1 MEKKQFKAESQ
12 RLMDLMINSIYTH
25 KEIFLREIISNASD
39 AIDKLAYRALT
50 DEKVGLNRDDFKI
63 VVVPD
68 KEARTLTVSD
78 NGIGMTQEEMENNLG
93 TIAKSGSLQFK
104 KETEDADDAELDI
117 IGQFGVGFYSAFMVA
132 DKVTVISKAYGSDSA
147 WKWESEGVDG
157 YTIEPCQKDT
167 VGTEVIMSI
176 KADSDEEKYGDYL
189 DAYAL
194 SNLIKKYSDY
204 IRWPIQMDVERPEM
218 KETGEKNDDSRQ
230 KPKPEDAGE
239 DYKPE
244 YEQVQEWETINSMV
258 PIWQR
263 PKSKV
268 TQEEYNQFYK
278 SKFGD
283 WQDPLLSIHVAA
295 EGNFEYK
302 ALLYIPGQVP
312 MNYFTTDFKK
322 GLQLYSS
329 GVMIMDKCSDLL
341 PDHFSFVQGIVD
353 TPDVSLNI
361 SREMLQHDRQLK
373 VIANNIEKKIKN
385 ELVKLMKDDRE
396 KYQQFWT
403 AFGMQFKYALM
414 NAYGQNRDTIRDLLL
429 FWSSK
434 ENKLTSLKEYV
445 DRMPES
451 QDKIYYVCADS
462 VEHAA
467 KMPQAERILKAG
479 YEVLYLTVDED
490 EIVLQMLENAYD
502 KPFVSVADENAL
514 PVTDAEKAS
523 VEQAEKD
530 HKDLLDFAQETLK
543 GEVSKVRISKILQSG
558 AVCLTAEGPVSLEME
573 KYFRKMRRDFP
584 MSAQRV
590 LELNPD
596 SDAFQ
601 ALCKAFE
608 EDKEKAAAY
617 VEVLY
622 NQALIIADLP
632 LPNPARYTEL
642 VCGLMK

>member
-50 DEKVGLNRDDFKI
+50 DDKVGLNRDDFKI

-68 KEARTLTVSD
+68 KETRTLTVSD

-132 DKVTVISKAYGSDSA
+132 DKVTVISKAYGADTA

-157 YTIEPCQKDT
+157 YTIEPCEKET
-167 VGTEVIMSI
+167 VGTDVIMTI
-176 KADSDEEKYGDYL
+176 KANADEENYDEYL
-189 DAYAL
+189 TPYAL

-204 IRWPIQMDVERPEM
+204 IRYPIRMEM
-218 KETGEKNDDSRQ
+218 EHSRQ

-244 YEQVQEWETINSMV
+244 YEQVKEWETINSMV

-268 TQEEYNQFYK
+268 TQEEYNDFYK
-278 SKFGD
+278 GKFGD
-283 WQDPLLSIHVAA
+283 WQDPLLSIHIAA
-295 EGNFEYK
+295 EGNVEYK

-312 MNYFTTDFKK
+312 MNYFTTDYKK

-329 GVMIMDKCSDLL
+329 GVMIMEKCPDLL

-373 VIANNIEKKIKN
+373 VIANNIEKKVKS

-396 KYQQFWT
+396 KYEQFWA

-414 NAYGQNRDTIRDLLL
+414 NAYGNNRDTLRDLML

-434 ENKLTSLKEYV
+434 EGKLTSLQEYV

-451 QDKIYYVCADS
+451 QEKIYYVCADS

-467 KMPQAERILKAG
+467 KMPQAERVLKAG

-490 EIVLQMLENAYD
+490 EIVLQMLENAGG

-514 PVTDAEKAS
+514 PVTEEEKAN

-530 HKDLLDFAQETLK
+530 HKDVLDFAQETLK
-543 GEVSKVRISKILQSG
+543 DQVAKVRLSKILQSG
-558 AVCLTAEGPVSLEME
+558 SVCLTAEGPVSLEME

-584 MSAQRV
+584 MQAQKV
-590 LELNPD
+590 LEINPD
-596 SDAFQ
+596 SSAFQ
-601 ALCKAFE
+601 ALCNAFQAG
-608 EDKEKAAAY
+608 DKEKAAAY
-617 VEVLY
+617 VEILY
-622 NQALIIADLP
+622 NQALIIADFP
-632 LPNPARYTEL
+632 LPDPARYAEL
-642 VCGLMK
+642 VCGLMQ

>member
-50 DEKVGLNRDDFKI
+50 DEKVGLNREDFKI
-63 VVVPD
+63 VITPD
-68 KEARTLTVSD
+68 KDARTLTVSD

-104 KETEDADDAELDI
+104 KETEDTDDAELDI
-117 IGQFGVGFYSAFMVA
+117 IGQFGVGFYSAFMVS
-132 DKVTVISKAYGSDSA
+132 DKVTVISKAYGA
-147 WKWESEGVDG
+147 ETAYRWESEGVDG
-157 YTIEPCQKDT
+157 YTIEPCEKDT
-167 VGTEVIMSI
+167 VGTDVIMHI
-176 KADSDEEKYGDYL
+176 KADQEEETYGEYL
-189 DAYAL
+189 QPYSVSSL
-194 SNLIKKYSDY
+194 VKKYSDY
-204 IRWPIQMDVERPEM
+204 IRYPIRMEM
-218 KETGEKNDDSRQ
+218 EHSQQ

-244 YEQVQEWETINSMV
+244 YEQVKEWETVNSMV

-263 PKSKV
+263 PKTEV
-268 TQEEYNQFYK
+268 TKEEYDQFYK

-283 WQDPLLSIHVAA
+283 WQDPLLTIHVAA

-302 ALLYIPGQVP
+302 ALLYLPSQVP
-312 MNYFTTDFKK
+312 MNYFTVDFKK

-329 GVMIMDKCSDLL
+329 GVMIMDKCPDLL

-403 AFGMQFKYALM
+403 SFGMQFKYALM
-414 NAYGQNRDTIRDLLL
+414 NAYGENRDTIRDLLL

-434 ENKLTSLKEYV
+434 ENQLTSLQEYV

-451 QDKIYYVCADS
+451 QEKIYYVCADS
-462 VEHAA
+462 VENAS
-467 KMPQAERILKAG
+467 KMPQAERVLKAG

-490 EIVLQMLENAYD
+490 EIVLQMLENVKD
-502 KPFVSVADENAL
+502 KPFVSVSSEDAL
-514 PVTDAEKAS
+514 PMTDAEKAS
-523 VEQAEKD
+523 AEQAEKD
-530 HKDLLDFAQETLK
+530 HKDVLDFAQETLT

-558 AVCLTAEGPVSLEME
+558 TVCLTSEGPVSLEME

-590 LELNPD
+590 LEINPQ
-596 SDAFQ
+596 SAAFQ
-601 ALCKAFE
+601 ALCSVYDT
-608 EDKEKAAAY
+608 DKEKAAAY
-617 VEVLY
+617 VEILY
-622 NQALIIADLP
+622 NQALLIADLP
-632 LPNPARYTEL
+632 LPNPARYAEL

>member
-50 DEKVGLNRDDFKI
+50 DEKVGLNREDFKI

-68 KEARTLTVSD
+68 KEARTLTVAD

-104 KETEDADDAELDI
+104 KETENADDAELDI

-132 DKVTVISKAYGSDSA
+132 DKVTVISKAYGGETA

-167 VGTEVIMSI
+167 VGTDVIMSI
-176 KADSDEEKYGDYL
+176 KANTEEENYDEYL
-189 DAYAL
+189 APYSL

-204 IRWPIQMDVERPEM
+204 IRYPIRMEM
-218 KETGEKNDDSRQ
+218 EHSRQ

-244 YEQVQEWETINSMV
+244 YEQVKEWETINSMV

-263 PKSKV
+263 PKSQV
-268 TQEEYNQFYK
+268 TKEEYNDFYK

-283 WQDPLLSIHVAA
+283 WQDPILSIHVAA

-302 ALLYIPGQVP
+302 ALLYVPGQVP
-312 MNYFTTDFKK
+312 MNYFSTDFKK

-329 GVMIMDKCSDLL
+329 GVMIMDKCPDLL

-373 VIANNIEKKIKN
+373 VIANNIEKKIKS

-451 QDKIYYVCADS
+451 QEKIYYVCADS
-462 VEHAA
+462 VEHAS
-467 KMPQAERILKAG
+467 KMPQAERVLKAG

-502 KPFVSVADENAL
+502 KPFVSVASEDAL

-530 HKDLLDFAQETLK
+530 HKALLDFAQETLK

-596 SDAFQ
+596 APAFQ
-601 ALCKAFE
+601 ALCKAYE

-622 NQALIIADLP
+622 NQALIISDLP
-632 LPNPARYTEL
+632 LPDPARYAEL

>member
-25 KEIFLREIISNASD
+25 KEIFLREIISKASD

-50 DEKVGLNRDDFKI
+50 DDKVGLNRDDFKI

-68 KEARTLTVSD
+68 KQARTLTVSD

-132 DKVTVISKAYGSDSA
+132 DKVTVISKAYGADTA

-157 YTIEPCQKDT
+157 YTIEPWEKET
-167 VGTEVIMSI
+167 VGTDVIMSI
-176 KADSDEEKYGDYL
+176 KANGEEENYDDYL
-189 DAYAL
+189 TPYAL

-204 IRWPIQMDVERPEM
+204 IRYPIRMEM
-218 KETGEKNDDSRQ
+218 EHSRQ

-244 YEQVQEWETINSMV
+244 YEQVKEWETINSMV

-268 TQEEYNQFYK
+268 TQEEYNDFYK
-278 SKFGD
+278 GKFGD
-283 WQDPLLSIHVAA
+283 WQDPLLSIHIAA
-295 EGNFEYK
+295 EGNVEYK

-312 MNYFTTDFKK
+312 MNYFTTDYKK

-329 GVMIMDKCSDLL
+329 GVMIMEKCPDLL

-373 VIANNIEKKIKN
+373 VIANNIEKKVKS

-396 KYQQFWT
+396 KYEQFWA

-414 NAYGQNRDTIRDLLL
+414 NAYGNNRDTLRDLML

-434 ENKLTSLKEYV
+434 EDKLTSLQEYV

-451 QDKIYYVCADS
+451 QEKIYYVCADS

-467 KMPQAERILKAG
+467 KMPQAERVLKAG

-490 EIVLQMLENAYD
+490 EIVLQMLENAGG

-514 PVTDAEKAS
+514 PVTEEEKAN

-530 HKDLLDFAQETLK
+530 HKDVLDFAQETLK
-543 GEVSKVRISKILQSG
+543 DQVAKVRLSKILQSG
-558 AVCLTAEGPVSLEME
+558 SVCLTAEGPVSLEME

-584 MSAQRV
+584 MQAQKV
-590 LELNPD
+590 LEINPD
-596 SDAFQ
+596 SSAFQ
-601 ALCKAFE
+601 ALCNAFQAG
-608 EDKEKAAAY
+608 DKEKAAAY
-617 VEVLY
+617 VEILY
-622 NQALIIADLP
+622 NQALIIADFP
-632 LPNPARYTEL
+632 LPDPARYAEL
-642 VCGLMK
+642 VCGLMQ

>member
-25 KEIFLREIISNASD
+25 KEIFLREIISNSSD

-50 DEKVGLNRDDFKI
+50 DDKVGLNRDDFKI

-68 KEARTLTVSD
+68 KQARTLTVSD

-132 DKVTVISKAYGSDSA
+132 DKVTVISKAYGADTA

-157 YTIEPCQKDT
+157 YTIEPWEKET
-167 VGTEVIMSI
+167 VGTDVIMTI
-176 KADSDEEKYGDYL
+176 KANADEENYDEYL
-189 DAYAL
+189 TPYAL

-204 IRWPIQMDVERPEM
+204 IRYPIRMEM
-218 KETGEKNDDSRQ
+218 EHSRQ

-244 YEQVQEWETINSMV
+244 YEQVKEWETINSMV

-268 TQEEYNQFYK
+268 TQEEYNDFYK

-283 WQDPLLSIHVAA
+283 WQDPLLSIHIAA
-295 EGNFEYK
+295 EGTIEYK
-302 ALLYIPGQVP
+302 ALLYVPSQVP

-329 GVMIMDKCSDLL
+329 GVMIMDKCPDLI

-373 VIANNIEKKIKN
+373 VIANNIEKKVKS

-396 KYQQFWT
+396 KYEQFWA

-414 NAYGQNRDTIRDLLL
+414 NAYGNNRDTLRDLML

-434 ENKLTSLKEYV
+434 EDKLTSLQEYV

-451 QDKIYYVCADS
+451 QEKIYYVCADS

-467 KMPQAERILKAG
+467 KMPQAERVLKAG

-490 EIVLQMLENAYD
+490 EIVLQMLENAGG

-514 PVTDAEKAS
+514 PVTEEEKAT

-530 HKDLLDFAQETLK
+530 HKDVLEFAQETLK
-543 GEVSKVRISKILQSG
+543 DQVAKVRLSKILQSG
-558 AVCLTAEGPVSLEME
+558 SVCLTAEGPVSLEME

-584 MSAQRV
+584 MQAQKV
-590 LELNPD
+590 LEINPD
-596 SDAFQ
+596 SSAFQ
-601 ALCKAFE
+601 ALCNAFQAG
-608 EDKEKAAAY
+608 DKEKAAAY
-617 VEVLY
+617 VEILY
-622 NQALIIADLP
+622 NQALIIADFP
-632 LPNPARYTEL
+632 LPDPARYAEL
-642 VCGLMK
+642 VCGLMQ

>member
-25 KEIFLREIISNASD
+25 QEIFLREIISNASD

-50 DEKVGLNRDDFKI
+50 DEKVGLNREDFKI

-68 KEARTLTVSD
+68 KEARTLTVAD

-104 KETEDADDAELDI
+104 KETENADDAELDI

-132 DKVTVISKAYGSDSA
+132 DKVTVISKAYGGETA

-167 VGTEVIMSI
+167 VGTDVIMSI
-176 KADSDEEKYGDYL
+176 KANTEEENYDEYL
-189 DAYAL
+189 APYSL

-204 IRWPIQMDVERPEM
+204 IRYPIRMEM
-218 KETGEKNDDSRQ
+218 EHSRQ

-244 YEQVQEWETINSMV
+244 YEQVKEWETINSMV

-263 PKSKV
+263 PKSQV
-268 TQEEYNQFYK
+268 TKEEYNDFYK

-283 WQDPLLSIHVAA
+283 WQDPILSIHVAA

-302 ALLYIPGQVP
+302 ALLYVPGQVP
-312 MNYFTTDFKK
+312 MNYFSTDFKK

-329 GVMIMDKCSDLL
+329 GVMIMDKCPDLL

-373 VIANNIEKKIKN
+373 VIANNIEKKIKS

-451 QDKIYYVCADS
+451 QEKIYYVCADS
-462 VEHAA
+462 VEHAS
-467 KMPQAERILKAG
+467 KMPQAERVLKAG

-502 KPFVSVADENAL
+502 KPFVSVASEDAL
-514 PVTDAEKAS
+514 PVTDAEKAT

-530 HKDLLDFAQETLK
+530 HKALLDFAQETLK

-596 SDAFQ
+596 APAFQ
-601 ALCKAFE
+601 ALCKAYE

-632 LPNPARYTEL
+632 LPDPAWYAEL

>member
-50 DEKVGLNRDDFKI
+50 DEKVGLNREDFKI

-68 KEARTLTVSD
+68 KEARTLTVAD

-104 KETEDADDAELDI
+104 KETENADDAELDI

-132 DKVTVISKAYGSDSA
+132 DKVTVISKAYGGETA

-167 VGTEVIMSI
+167 VGTDVIMSI
-176 KADSDEEKYGDYL
+176 KANTEEENYDEYL
-189 DAYAL
+189 APYSL

-204 IRWPIQMDVERPEM
+204 IRYPIRMEM
-218 KETGEKNDDSRQ
+218 EHSRQ

-244 YEQVQEWETINSMV
+244 YEQVKEWETINSMV

-263 PKSKV
+263 PKSQV
-268 TQEEYNQFYK
+268 TKEEYNDFYK

-283 WQDPLLSIHVAA
+283 WQDPILSIHVAA

-302 ALLYIPGQVP
+302 ALLYVPGQVP
-312 MNYFTTDFKK
+312 MNYFSTDFKK

-329 GVMIMDKCSDLL
+329 GVMIMDKCPDLL

-373 VIANNIEKKIKN
+373 VIANNIEKKIKS

-451 QDKIYYVCADS
+451 QEKIYYVCADS
-462 VEHAA
+462 VEHAS
-467 KMPQAERILKAG
+467 KMPQAERVLKAG

-502 KPFVSVADENAL
+502 KPFVAVASEDAL

-530 HKDLLDFAQETLK
+530 HKALLDFAQETLK

-596 SDAFQ
+596 APAFQ
-601 ALCKAFE
+601 ALCKAYE
-608 EDKEKAAAY
+608 EGKEKAAAY

-632 LPNPARYTEL
+632 LPDPARYAEL

>member
-39 AIDKLAYRALT
+39 AIDKLAYQALT
-50 DEKVGLNRDDFKI
+50 DEKVGLNREDFKI

-68 KEARTLTVSD
+68 KDARTLTVSD

-104 KETEDADDAELDI
+104 KETENADDAELDI
-117 IGQFGVGFYSAFMVA
+117 IGQFGVGFYSAFMVS
-132 DKVTVISKAYGSDSA
+132 DKVTVISKAYGSDTA

-157 YTIEPCQKDT
+157 YTIEPCEKET
-167 VGTEVIMSI
+167 VGTDVIMSI
-176 KADSDEEKYGDYL
+176 KVSGDEENYDEYL
-189 DAYAL
+189 APYAL

-204 IRWPIQMDVERPEM
+204 IRYPIRMEM
-218 KETGEKNDDSRQ
+218 EHSRQ
-230 KPKPEDAGE
+230 KPKPEDAGD

-244 YEQVQEWETINSMV
+244 YEQVKEWETINSMV

-263 PKSKV
+263 PKSQV
-268 TQEEYNQFYK
+268 TKEEYNDFYK
-278 SKFGD
+278 SKFND
-283 WQDPLLSIHVAA
+283 WQDPVLSIHVAA

-302 ALLYIPGQVP
+302 ALLYIPSQVP
-312 MNYFTTDFKK
+312 MNYFSVDYKK

-329 GVMIMDKCSDLL
+329 GVMIMDKCPDLL

-373 VIANNIEKKIKN
+373 VIAGNIEKKIKN

-403 AFGMQFKYALM
+403 AFGMQFKYSLM

-445 DRMPES
+445 DRMPAS
-451 QDKIYYVCADS
+451 QEKIYYVCADS
-462 VEHAA
+462 VDHAA
-467 KMPQAERILKAG
+467 KMPQAERVLKAG

-502 KPFVSVADENAL
+502 KPFVSVANEDAL

-523 VEQAEKD
+523 AEQAEKD
-530 HKDLLDFAQETLK
+530 HKELLEFAQETLK
-543 GEVSKVRISKILQSG
+543 GHVSKVRISKILQSG
-558 AVCLTAEGPVSLEME
+558 TVCLTADGPVSLEME
-573 KYFRKMRRDFP
+573 KYFLKMRRDFP
-584 MSAQRV
+584 MSAERV
-590 LELNPD
+590 LELNPE
-596 SDAFQ
+596 SAAFQ

-608 EDKEKAAAY
+608 EDKDKAAKY
-617 VEVLY
+617 IEVLY

-632 LPNPARYTEL
+632 LPDPARYAEL
-642 VCGLMK
+642 VCGLMQ

>member
-50 DEKVGLNRDDFKI
+50 DDKVGLNRDDFKI

-68 KEARTLTVSD
+68 KQARTLTVSD

-132 DKVTVISKAYGSDSA
+132 DKVTVISKAYGADTA

-157 YTIEPCQKDT
+157 YTIEPWEKET
-167 VGTEVIMSI
+167 VGTDVIMSI
-176 KADSDEEKYGDYL
+176 KANGEEENYDDYL
-189 DAYAL
+189 TPYAL

-204 IRWPIQMDVERPEM
+204 IRYPIRMEMEHSRP
-218 KETGEKNDDSRQ
+218 

-244 YEQVQEWETINSMV
+244 YEQVKEWETINSMV

-268 TQEEYNQFYK
+268 TQEEYNDFYK
-278 SKFGD
+278 GKFGD
-283 WQDPLLSIHVAA
+283 WQDPLLSIHIAA
-295 EGNFEYK
+295 EGNVEYK

-312 MNYFTTDFKK
+312 MNYFTTDYKK

-329 GVMIMDKCSDLL
+329 GVMIMEKCPDLL

-373 VIANNIEKKIKN
+373 VIANNIEKKVKS

-396 KYQQFWT
+396 KYEQFWA

-414 NAYGQNRDTIRDLLL
+414 NAYGNNRDTLRDLML

-434 ENKLTSLKEYV
+434 EDKLTSLQEYV
-445 DRMPES
+445 DRMPGS
-451 QDKIYYVCADS
+451 QEKIYYVCADS

-467 KMPQAERILKAG
+467 KMPQAERVLKAG

-490 EIVLQMLENAYD
+490 EIVLQMLENAGG

-514 PVTDAEKAS
+514 PVTEEEKAN

-530 HKDLLDFAQETLK
+530 HKDVLDFAQETLK
-543 GEVSKVRISKILQSG
+543 DQVAKVRLSKILQSG
-558 AVCLTAEGPVSLEME
+558 SVCLTAEGPVSLEME

-584 MSAQRV
+584 MQAQKV
-590 LELNPD
+590 LEINPD
-596 SDAFQ
+596 SSAFQ
-601 ALCKAFE
+601 ALCNTFQAG
-608 EDKEKAAAY
+608 DKEKAAAY
-617 VEVLY
+617 VEILY
-622 NQALIIADLP
+622 NQALIIADFP
-632 LPNPARYTEL
+632 LPDPARYAEL
-642 VCGLMK
+642 VCGLMQ

>member
-25 KEIFLREIISNASD
+25 KEIFLREIISNTSD

-50 DEKVGLNRDDFKI
+50 DDKVGLNRDDFKI

-68 KEARTLTVSD
+68 KETRTLTVSD

-132 DKVTVISKAYGSDSA
+132 DKVTVISKAYGADTA

-157 YTIEPCQKDT
+157 YTIEPCEKET
-167 VGTEVIMSI
+167 VGTDVIMSI
-176 KADSDEEKYGDYL
+176 KANGEEENYDDYL
-189 DAYAL
+189 TPYAL

-204 IRWPIQMDVERPEM
+204 IRYPIRMEM
-218 KETGEKNDDSRQ
+218 EHSRQ

-244 YEQVQEWETINSMV
+244 YEQVKEWETINSMV

-268 TQEEYNQFYK
+268 TQEEYNDFYK

-283 WQDPLLSIHVAA
+283 WQDPLLSIHIAA
-295 EGNFEYK
+295 EGNVEYK

-312 MNYFTTDFKK
+312 MNYFTTDYKK

-329 GVMIMDKCSDLL
+329 GVMIMEKCPDLL

-373 VIANNIEKKIKN
+373 VIANNIEKKVKS

-396 KYQQFWT
+396 KYEQFWA

-414 NAYGQNRDTIRDLLL
+414 NAYGNNRDTLRDLML

-434 ENKLTSLKEYV
+434 EDKLTSLQEYV

-451 QDKIYYVCADS
+451 QEKIYYVCADS

-467 KMPQAERILKAG
+467 KMPQAERVLKAG

-490 EIVLQMLENAYD
+490 EIVLQMLENAGG

-514 PVTDAEKAS
+514 PVTEEEKAN

-530 HKDLLDFAQETLK
+530 HKDVLDFAQETLK
-543 GEVSKVRISKILQSG
+543 DQVAKVRLSKILQSG
-558 AVCLTAEGPVSLEME
+558 SVCLTAEGPVSLEME

-584 MSAQRV
+584 MHAQRV
-590 LELNPD
+590 LEINPE
-596 SDAFQ
+596 SGAFQ
-601 ALCKAFE
+601 ALCKAFAAG
-608 EDKEKAAAY
+608 DQEKAAAY
-617 VEVLY
+617 VEILY

-632 LPNPARYTEL
+632 LPDPARYAEL
-642 VCGLMK
+642 VCGLME

>member
-1 MEKKQFKAESQ
+1 
-12 RLMDLMINSIYTH
+12 
-25 KEIFLREIISNASD
+25 
-39 AIDKLAYRALT
+39 
-50 DEKVGLNRDDFKI
+50 
-63 VVVPD
+63 
-68 KEARTLTVSD
+68 
-78 NGIGMTQEEMENNLG
+78 
-93 TIAKSGSLQFK
+93 
-104 KETEDADDAELDI
+104 
-117 IGQFGVGFYSAFMVA
+117 MVA
-132 DKVTVISKAYGSDSA
+132 DKVTVISKAYGGETA

-167 VGTEVIMSI
+167 VGTDVIMSI
-176 KADSDEEKYGDYL
+176 KANTEEENYDEYL
-189 DAYAL
+189 APYSL

-204 IRWPIQMDVERPEM
+204 IRYPIRMEM
-218 KETGEKNDDSRQ
+218 EHSRQ

-244 YEQVQEWETINSMV
+244 YEQVKEWETINSMV

-263 PKSKV
+263 PKSQV
-268 TQEEYNQFYK
+268 TKEEYNDFYK

-283 WQDPLLSIHVAA
+283 WQDPILSIHVAA

-302 ALLYIPGQVP
+302 ALLYVPGQVP
-312 MNYFTTDFKK
+312 MNYFSTDFKK

-329 GVMIMDKCSDLL
+329 GVMIMDKCPDLL

-373 VIANNIEKKIKN
+373 VIANNIEKKIKS

-451 QDKIYYVCADS
+451 QEKIYYVCADS
-462 VEHAA
+462 VEHAS
-467 KMPQAERILKAG
+467 KMPQAERVLKAG

-502 KPFVSVADENAL
+502 KPFVSVASEDAL

-530 HKDLLDFAQETLK
+530 HKALLDFAQETLK

-596 SDAFQ
+596 APAFQ
-601 ALCKAFE
+601 ALCKAYE

-632 LPNPARYTEL
+632 LPDPARYAEL

>member
-50 DEKVGLNRDDFKI
+50 DDKVGLNRDDFKI

-68 KEARTLTVSD
+68 KQARTLTVSD

-132 DKVTVISKAYGSDSA
+132 DKVTVISKAYGADTA

-157 YTIEPCQKDT
+157 YTIEPWEKET
-167 VGTEVIMSI
+167 VGTDVIMSI
-176 KADSDEEKYGDYL
+176 KANGEEENYDDYL
-189 DAYAL
+189 TPYAL

-204 IRWPIQMDVERPEM
+204 IRYPIRMEMEHSRP
-218 KETGEKNDDSRQ
+218 

-244 YEQVQEWETINSMV
+244 YEQVKEWETINSMV

-268 TQEEYNQFYK
+268 TQEEYNDFYK
-278 SKFGD
+278 GKFGD
-283 WQDPLLSIHVAA
+283 WQDPLLSIHIAA
-295 EGNFEYK
+295 EGNVEYK

-312 MNYFTTDFKK
+312 MNYFTTDYKK

-329 GVMIMDKCSDLL
+329 GVMIMEKCPDLL

-373 VIANNIEKKIKN
+373 VIANNIEKKVKS

-396 KYQQFWT
+396 KYEQFWA

-414 NAYGQNRDTIRDLLL
+414 NAYGNNRDTLRDLML

-434 ENKLTSLKEYV
+434 EDKLTSLQEYV

-451 QDKIYYVCADS
+451 QEKIYYVCADS

-467 KMPQAERILKAG
+467 KMPQAERVLKAG

-490 EIVLQMLENAYD
+490 EIVLQMLENAGG

-514 PVTDAEKAS
+514 PVTEEEKAT

-530 HKDLLDFAQETLK
+530 HKDVLDFAQETLK
-543 GEVSKVRISKILQSG
+543 DQVAKVRLSKILQSG
-558 AVCLTAEGPVSLEME
+558 SVCLTAEGPVSLEME

-584 MSAQRV
+584 MQAQKV
-590 LELNPD
+590 LEINPD
-596 SDAFQ
+596 SSAFQ
-601 ALCKAFE
+601 ALCNAFQAG
-608 EDKEKAAAY
+608 DKEKAAAY
-617 VEVLY
+617 VEILY

-632 LPNPARYTEL
+632 LPDPARYAEL
-642 VCGLMK
+642 VCGLME

>member
-50 DEKVGLNRDDFKI
+50 DEKVGLNREDFKI

-68 KEARTLTVSD
+68 KEARTLTVAD

-104 KETEDADDAELDI
+104 KETENADDAELDI

-132 DKVTVISKAYGSDSA
+132 DKVTVISKAYGGEAA

-167 VGTEVIMSI
+167 VGTDVIMSI
-176 KADSDEEKYGDYL
+176 KANTEEENYDEYL
-189 DAYAL
+189 APYSL

-204 IRWPIQMDVERPEM
+204 IRYPIRMEM
-218 KETGEKNDDSRQ
+218 EHSRQ

-244 YEQVQEWETINSMV
+244 YEQVKEWETINSMV

-263 PKSKV
+263 PKSQV
-268 TQEEYNQFYK
+268 TKEEYNDFYK

-283 WQDPLLSIHVAA
+283 WQDPILSIHVAA

-302 ALLYIPGQVP
+302 ALLYVPGQVP
-312 MNYFTTDFKK
+312 MNYFSTDFKK

-329 GVMIMDKCSDLL
+329 GVMIMDKCPDLL

-361 SREMLQHDRQLK
+361 SREMLQYDRQLK
-373 VIANNIEKKIKN
+373 VIANNIEKKIKS

-451 QDKIYYVCADS
+451 QEKIYYVCADS
-462 VEHAA
+462 VEHAS
-467 KMPQAERILKAG
+467 KMPQAERVLKAG

-502 KPFVSVADENAL
+502 KPFVSVASEDAL

-530 HKDLLDFAQETLK
+530 HKALLDFAQETLK
-543 GEVSKVRISKILQSG
+543 GEVSKVRISRILQSG

-596 SDAFQ
+596 APAFQ
-601 ALCKAFE
+601 ALCKAYE

-632 LPNPARYTEL
+632 LPDPARYAEL

>member
-50 DEKVGLNRDDFKI
+50 DDKVGLNRDDFKI

-68 KEARTLTVSD
+68 KETRTLTVSD

-132 DKVTVISKAYGSDSA
+132 DKVTVISKAYGADTA

-157 YTIEPCQKDT
+157 YTIEPCEKET
-167 VGTEVIMSI
+167 VGTDVIMSI
-176 KADSDEEKYGDYL
+176 KANGEEENYDDYL
-189 DAYAL
+189 TPYAL

-204 IRWPIQMDVERPEM
+204 IRYPIRMEM
-218 KETGEKNDDSRQ
+218 EHSRQ

-244 YEQVQEWETINSMV
+244 YEQVKEWETINSMV

-268 TQEEYNQFYK
+268 TQEEYNDFYK

-283 WQDPLLSIHVAA
+283 WQDPLLSIHIAA
-295 EGNFEYK
+295 EGNVEYK

-312 MNYFTTDFKK
+312 MNYFTTDYKK

-329 GVMIMDKCSDLL
+329 GVMIMEKCPDLL

-373 VIANNIEKKIKN
+373 VIANNIEKKVKS

-396 KYQQFWT
+396 KYEQFWA

-414 NAYGQNRDTIRDLLL
+414 NAYGNNRDTLRDLML

-434 ENKLTSLKEYV
+434 EDKLTSLQEYV

-451 QDKIYYVCADS
+451 QEKIYYVCADS

-467 KMPQAERILKAG
+467 KMPQAERVLKAG

-490 EIVLQMLENAYD
+490 EIVLQMLENAGG

-514 PVTDAEKAS
+514 PVTEEEKAN

-530 HKDLLDFAQETLK
+530 HKDVLDFAQETLK
-543 GEVSKVRISKILQSG
+543 DQVAKVRLSKILQSG
-558 AVCLTAEGPVSLEME
+558 SVCLTAEGPVSLEME

-584 MSAQRV
+584 MHAQRV
-590 LELNPD
+590 LEINPE
-596 SDAFQ
+596 SGAFQ
-601 ALCKAFE
+601 ALCKAFAAG
-608 EDKEKAAAY
+608 DKEKAAAY
-617 VEVLY
+617 VEILY

-632 LPNPARYTEL
+632 LPDPARYAEL
-642 VCGLMK
+642 VCGLME

>member
-1 MEKKQFKAESQ
+1 MEKKAFKAESQ
-12 RLMDLMINSIYTH
+12 RLLDLMIHSIYTH

-50 DEKVGLNRDDFKI
+50 DEKVGLNREDFKI

-68 KEARTLTVSD
+68 KEARTLTVAD
-78 NGIGMTQEEMENNLG
+78 NGVGMTQEEMENNLG

-104 KETEDADDAELDI
+104 KETENADDAELDI

-132 DKVTVISKAYGSDSA
+132 DKVTVISKAYGGETA

-167 VGTEVIMSI
+167 VGTDVIMSI
-176 KADSDEEKYGDYL
+176 KANTEEENYDEYL
-189 DAYAL
+189 APYSL

-204 IRWPIQMDVERPEM
+204 IRYPIRMEM
-218 KETGEKNDDSRQ
+218 EHSRQ

-244 YEQVQEWETINSMV
+244 YEQVKEWETINSMV

-263 PKSKV
+263 PKSQV
-268 TQEEYNQFYK
+268 TKEEYNDFYK

-283 WQDPLLSIHVAA
+283 WQDPILSIHVAA

-302 ALLYIPGQVP
+302 ALLYVPGQVP
-312 MNYFTTDFKK
+312 MNYFSTDFKK

-329 GVMIMDKCSDLL
+329 GVMIMDKCPDLL

-373 VIANNIEKKIKN
+373 VIANNIEKKIKS

-451 QDKIYYVCADS
+451 QEKIYYVCADS
-462 VEHAA
+462 VEHAS
-467 KMPQAERILKAG
+467 KMPQAERVLKAG

-502 KPFVSVADENAL
+502 KPFVSVASEDAL
-514 PVTDAEKAS
+514 PVTDAEKAT

-530 HKDLLDFAQETLK
+530 HKALLDFAQETLK

-596 SDAFQ
+596 APAFQ
-601 ALCKAFE
+601 ALCKAYE

-632 LPNPARYTEL
+632 LPDPARYAEL

>member
-50 DEKVGLNRDDFKI
+50 DDKVGLNRDDFKI

-68 KEARTLTVSD
+68 KQSRTLTVSD

-104 KETEDADDAELDI
+104 METEDADDAELDI

-132 DKVTVISKAYGSDSA
+132 DKVTVISKAYGADTA

-157 YTIEPCQKDT
+157 YTIEPWEKET
-167 VGTEVIMSI
+167 VGTDVIMTI
-176 KADSDEEKYGDYL
+176 KANADEENYDDYL
-189 DAYAL
+189 TPYAL

-204 IRWPIQMDVERPEM
+204 IRYPIRMEM
-218 KETGEKNDDSRQ
+218 EHSRQ

-244 YEQVQEWETINSMV
+244 YEQVKEWETINSMV

-268 TQEEYNQFYK
+268 TQEEYNDFYK
-278 SKFGD
+278 GKFGD
-283 WQDPLLSIHVAA
+283 WQDPLLSIHIAA
-295 EGNFEYK
+295 EGNVEYK

-312 MNYFTTDFKK
+312 MNYFTTDYKK

-329 GVMIMDKCSDLL
+329 GVMIMEKCPDLI

-373 VIANNIEKKIKN
+373 VIANNIEKKVKS

-414 NAYGQNRDTIRDLLL
+414 NAYGNNRDTLRDLML

-434 ENKLTSLKEYV
+434 EDKLTSLQEYV

-451 QDKIYYVCADS
+451 QEKIYYVCADS

-467 KMPQAERILKAG
+467 KMPQAERVLKAG

-490 EIVLQMLENAYD
+490 EIVLQMLENAGG

-514 PVTDAEKAS
+514 PVTEEEKAT

-543 GEVSKVRISKILQSG
+543 DQVSKVRISKILQSG
-558 AVCLTAEGPVSLEME
+558 SVCLTAEGPVSLEME

-584 MSAQRV
+584 MQAQKV
-590 LELNPD
+590 LEINPD
-596 SDAFQ
+596 SSAFQ
-601 ALCKAFE
+601 ALCNTFQAG
-608 EDKEKAAAY
+608 DKEKAAAY
-617 VEVLY
+617 VEILY
-622 NQALIIADLP
+622 NQALIIADFP
-632 LPNPARYTEL
+632 LPDPARYAEL
-642 VCGLMK
+642 VCGLMQ

>member
-50 DEKVGLNRDDFKI
+50 DDKVGLNRDDFKI

-68 KEARTLTVSD
+68 KQARTLTVSD

-132 DKVTVISKAYGSDSA
+132 DKVTVISKAYGADTA

-157 YTIEPCQKDT
+157 YTIEPWEKET
-167 VGTEVIMSI
+167 VGTDVIMSI
-176 KADSDEEKYGDYL
+176 KANADEENYDEYL
-189 DAYAL
+189 TPYAL

-204 IRWPIQMDVERPEM
+204 IRYPIRMEMEHSRP
-218 KETGEKNDDSRQ
+218 

-244 YEQVQEWETINSMV
+244 YEQVKEWETINSMV

-268 TQEEYNQFYK
+268 TQEEYNDFYK

-283 WQDPLLSIHVAA
+283 WQDPLLSIHIAA
-295 EGNFEYK
+295 EGTIEYK
-302 ALLYIPGQVP
+302 ALLYVPSQVP

-329 GVMIMDKCSDLL
+329 GVMIMDKCPDLI

-373 VIANNIEKKIKN
+373 VIANNIEKKVKS

-396 KYQQFWT
+396 KYEQFWA

-414 NAYGQNRDTIRDLLL
+414 NAYGNNRDTLRDLML

-434 ENKLTSLKEYV
+434 EGKLTSLQEYV

-451 QDKIYYVCADS
+451 QEKIYYVCADS

-467 KMPQAERILKAG
+467 KMPQAERVLKAG

-490 EIVLQMLENAYD
+490 EIVLQMLENAGG

-514 PVTDAEKAS
+514 PVTEEEKAT

-530 HKDLLDFAQETLK
+530 HKDVLDFAQETLK
-543 GEVSKVRISKILQSG
+543 DQVAKVRLSKILQSG
-558 AVCLTAEGPVSLEME
+558 SVCLTAEGPVSLEME

-584 MSAQRV
+584 MQAQKV
-590 LELNPD
+590 LEINPD
-596 SDAFQ
+596 SSAFQ
-601 ALCKAFE
+601 ALCKAFAAG
-608 EDKEKAAAY
+608 DKEKAAAY
-617 VEVLY
+617 VEILY

-632 LPNPARYTEL
+632 LPDPARYAEL
-642 VCGLMK
+642 VCGLMQ

>member
-50 DEKVGLNRDDFKI
+50 DDKVGLNRDDFKI

-68 KEARTLTVSD
+68 KQARTLTVSD

-132 DKVTVISKAYGSDSA
+132 DKVTVISKAYGADTA

-157 YTIEPCQKDT
+157 YTIEPCEKET
-167 VGTEVIMSI
+167 VGTDVIMSI
-176 KADSDEEKYGDYL
+176 KANGEEENYDDYL
-189 DAYAL
+189 TPYAL

-204 IRWPIQMDVERPEM
+204 IRYPIRMEM
-218 KETGEKNDDSRQ
+218 EHSRQ

-244 YEQVQEWETINSMV
+244 YEQVKEWETINSMV

-268 TQEEYNQFYK
+268 TQEEYNDFYK
-278 SKFGD
+278 GKFGD
-283 WQDPLLSIHVAA
+283 WQDPLLSIHIAA
-295 EGNFEYK
+295 EGTIEYK
-302 ALLYIPGQVP
+302 ALLYVPSQVP

-329 GVMIMDKCSDLL
+329 GVMIMDKCPDLI

-373 VIANNIEKKIKN
+373 VIANNIEKKVKS

-396 KYQQFWT
+396 KYEQFWA

-414 NAYGQNRDTIRDLLL
+414 NAYGNNRDTLRDLML

-434 ENKLTSLKEYV
+434 EDKLTSLQEYV

-451 QDKIYYVCADS
+451 QEKIYYVCADS

-467 KMPQAERILKAG
+467 KMPQAERVLKAG

-490 EIVLQMLENAYD
+490 EIVLQMLENAGG

-514 PVTDAEKAS
+514 PVTEEEKAT

-530 HKDLLDFAQETLK
+530 HKDVLDFAQETLK
-543 GEVSKVRISKILQSG
+543 DQVAKVRLSKILQSG
-558 AVCLTAEGPVSLEME
+558 SVCLTAEGPVSLEME

-584 MSAQRV
+584 MQAQKV
-590 LELNPD
+590 LEINPD
-596 SDAFQ
+596 SSAFQ
-601 ALCKAFE
+601 ALCNAFQAG
-608 EDKEKAAAY
+608 DKEKAAAY
-617 VEVLY
+617 VEILY
-622 NQALIIADLP
+622 NQALIIADFP
-632 LPNPARYTEL
+632 LPDPARYAEL
-642 VCGLMK
+642 VCGLMQ

>member
-50 DEKVGLNRDDFKI
+50 DEKVGLNREDFKI
-63 VVVPD
+63 VVIPD

-104 KETEDADDAELDI
+104 KETENADDAELDI

-132 DKVTVISKAYGSDSA
+132 DKVTVISKAYGGETA

-167 VGTEVIMSI
+167 VGTDVIMSI
-176 KADSDEEKYGDYL
+176 KANTEEENYDEYL
-189 DAYAL
+189 APYSL

-204 IRWPIQMDVERPEM
+204 IRYPIRMEM
-218 KETGEKNDDSRQ
+218 EHSRQ

-244 YEQVQEWETINSMV
+244 YEQVKEWETINSMV

-263 PKSKV
+263 PKSQV
-268 TQEEYNQFYK
+268 TKEEYNDFYK

-283 WQDPLLSIHVAA
+283 WQDPILSIHVAA

-302 ALLYIPGQVP
+302 ALLYVPGQVP
-312 MNYFTTDFKK
+312 MNYFSTDFKK

-329 GVMIMDKCSDLL
+329 GVMIMDKCPDLL

-373 VIANNIEKKIKN
+373 VIANNIEKKIKS

-451 QDKIYYVCADS
+451 QEKIYYVCADS
-462 VEHAA
+462 VEHAS
-467 KMPQAERILKAG
+467 KMPQAERVLKAG

-502 KPFVSVADENAL
+502 KPFVSVASEDAL

-530 HKDLLDFAQETLK
+530 HKALLDFAQETLK

-590 LELNPD
+590 LELNPE
-596 SDAFQ
+596 SSAFQ
-601 ALCKAFE
+601 ALCKAYE

-632 LPNPARYTEL
+632 LPDPARYAEL
-642 VCGLMK
+642 VCGLMQ

>member
-50 DEKVGLNRDDFKI
+50 DDKVGLNRDDFKI

-68 KEARTLTVSD
+68 KQARTLTVSD

-117 IGQFGVGFYSAFMVA
+117 IGQFGVGFSSAFMVA
-132 DKVTVISKAYGSDSA
+132 DKVTVISKAYGADTA

-157 YTIEPCQKDT
+157 YTIEPWEKET
-167 VGTEVIMSI
+167 VGTDVIMSI
-176 KADSDEEKYGDYL
+176 KANGEEENYDDYL
-189 DAYAL
+189 TPYAL

-204 IRWPIQMDVERPEM
+204 IRYPIRMEM
-218 KETGEKNDDSRQ
+218 EHSRQ

-244 YEQVQEWETINSMV
+244 YEQVKEWETINSMV

-268 TQEEYNQFYK
+268 TQEEYNDFYK
-278 SKFGD
+278 GKFGD
-283 WQDPLLSIHVAA
+283 WQDPLLSIHIAA
-295 EGNFEYK
+295 EGNVEYK

-312 MNYFTTDFKK
+312 MNYFTTDYKK

-329 GVMIMDKCSDLL
+329 GVMIMEKCPDLL

-373 VIANNIEKKIKN
+373 VIANNIEKKVKS

-396 KYQQFWT
+396 KYEQFWA

-414 NAYGQNRDTIRDLLL
+414 NAYGNNRDTLRDLML

-434 ENKLTSLKEYV
+434 EDKLTSLQEYV

-451 QDKIYYVCADS
+451 QEKIYYVCADS

-467 KMPQAERILKAG
+467 KMPQAERVLKAG

-490 EIVLQMLENAYD
+490 EIVLQMLENAGG

-514 PVTDAEKAS
+514 PVTEEEKAN

-530 HKDLLDFAQETLK
+530 HKDVLDFAQETLK
-543 GEVSKVRISKILQSG
+543 DQVAKVRLSKILQSG
-558 AVCLTAEGPVSLEME
+558 SVCLTAEGPVSLEME

-584 MSAQRV
+584 MQAQKV
-590 LELNPD
+590 LEINPD
-596 SDAFQ
+596 SSAFQ
-601 ALCKAFE
+601 ALCNTFQAG
-608 EDKEKAAAY
+608 DKEKAAAY
-617 VEVLY
+617 VEILY
-622 NQALIIADLP
+622 NQALIIADFP
-632 LPNPARYTEL
+632 LPDPARYAEL
-642 VCGLMK
+642 VCGLMQ

>member
-50 DEKVGLNRDDFKI
+50 DDKVGLNRDDFKI

-68 KEARTLTVSD
+68 KETRTLTVSD

-132 DKVTVISKAYGSDSA
+132 DKVTVISKAYGADTA

-157 YTIEPCQKDT
+157 YTLEPWEKET
-167 VGTEVIMSI
+167 VGTDVIMSI
-176 KADSDEEKYGDYL
+176 KANGEEENYDDYL
-189 DAYAL
+189 TPYAL

-204 IRWPIQMDVERPEM
+204 IRYPIRMEMEHSRP
-218 KETGEKNDDSRQ
+218 
-230 KPKPEDAGE
+230 KPKPEDAGK

-244 YEQVQEWETINSMV
+244 YEQVKEWETINSMV

-268 TQEEYNQFYK
+268 TQEEYNDFYK

-283 WQDPLLSIHVAA
+283 WQDPLLSIHIAA
-295 EGNFEYK
+295 EGTIEYK
-302 ALLYIPGQVP
+302 ALLYVPSQVP

-329 GVMIMDKCSDLL
+329 GVMIMEKCPDLL

-373 VIANNIEKKIKN
+373 VIANNIEKKVKS

-396 KYQQFWT
+396 KYEQFWA

-414 NAYGQNRDTIRDLLL
+414 NAYGNNRDTLRDLML

-434 ENKLTSLKEYV
+434 EDKLTSLQEYV

-451 QDKIYYVCADS
+451 QEKIYYVCADS

-467 KMPQAERILKAG
+467 KMPQAERVLKAG

-490 EIVLQMLENAYD
+490 EIVLQMLENAGG

-514 PVTDAEKAS
+514 PVTEEEKAN

-530 HKDLLDFAQETLK
+530 HKDVLDFAQETLK
-543 GEVSKVRISKILQSG
+543 DQVAKVRLSKILQSG
-558 AVCLTAEGPVSLEME
+558 SVCLTAEGPVSLEME

-584 MSAQRV
+584 MQAQKV
-590 LELNPD
+590 LEINPD
-596 SDAFQ
+596 SSAFQ
-601 ALCKAFE
+601 ALCNTFQAG
-608 EDKEKAAAY
+608 DKEKAAAY
-617 VEVLY
+617 VEILY
-622 NQALIIADLP
+622 NQALIIADFP
-632 LPNPARYTEL
+632 LPDPARYAEL
-642 VCGLMK
+642 VCGLMQ

>member
-50 DEKVGLNRDDFKI
+50 DDQVGLNRDDFKI

-68 KEARTLTVSD
+68 KETRTLTVSD

-104 KETEDADDAELDI
+104 KETEKTDDAEIDI

-132 DKVTVISKAYGSDSA
+132 DKVTVISKAYGADTA
-147 WKWESEGVDG
+147 YKWESEGVDG
-157 YTIEPCQKDT
+157 YTIEPCEKDT
-167 VGTEVIMSI
+167 VGTDVIMSI
-176 KADSDEEKYGDYL
+176 KPDSEEEKYDEYL
-189 DAYAL
+189 EAYKL
-194 SNLIKKYSDY
+194 SGLIKKYSDY
-204 IRWPIQMDVERPEM
+204 IRYPIRMEM
-218 KETGEKNDDSRQ
+218 EHSKP
-230 KPKPEDAGE
+230 KPKPEDADE

-244 YEQVQEWETINSMV
+244 YETVKEWETINSMI

-263 PKSKV
+263 PKSQVKD
-268 TQEEYNQFYK
+268 EEYNEFYK

-283 WQDPLLSIHVAA
+283 WQDPLLTIHVSA
-295 EGNFEYK
+295 EGSVEYK

-329 GVMIMDKCSDLL
+329 GVMIMDKCPDLL

-353 TPDVSLNI
+353 TPDLSLNI

-373 VIANNIEKKIKN
+373 IIANNIEKKVKN
-385 ELVKLMKDDRE
+385 ELVKLMKDDRT
-396 KYQQFWT
+396 KYEQFWA

-414 NAYGQNRDTIRDLLL
+414 NSYGQNRDTIRDLLL

-445 DRMPES
+445 DRMPAS
-451 QDKIYYVCADS
+451 QEKIYYVCADS
-462 VEHAA
+462 VDHAA
-467 KMPQAERILKAG
+467 KMPQAERVLKAG

-502 KPFVSVADENAL
+502 KPFISVANEDAL

-523 VEQAEKD
+523 AEQAEKD

-543 GEVSKVRISKILQSG
+543 GYVSKVRISKILKSG
-558 AVCLTAEGPVSLEME
+558 TVCLTADGPVSLEME
-573 KYFRKMRRDFP
+573 KYFHKMRRDFP
-584 MSAQRV
+584 MSAEKV
-590 LELNPD
+590 LELNPE
-596 SDAFQ
+596 SSAFQ
-601 ALCKAFE
+601 ALCKAYD
-608 EDKEKAAAY
+608 EDKEKAKNY
-617 VEVLY
+617 IQVLY
-622 NQALIIADLP
+622 YQALIIADLP
-632 LPNPARYTEL
+632 LPDPAHYAEL
-642 VCGLMK
+642 VCGLMQ

>member
-157 YTIEPCQKDT
+157 YTIEPCSKDT

-176 KADSDEEKYGDYL
+176 KADTDDEKYGDYL
-189 DAYAL
+189 DEYSL
-194 SNLIKKYSDY
+194 SNLVKKYSDY
-204 IRWPIQMDVERPEM
+204 IRYPIRMEM
-218 KETGEKNDDSRQ
+218 THSRQ
-230 KPKPEDAGE
+230 KPKPEDAGD

-244 YEQVQEWETINSMV
+244 YEQVKEWETVNSMV

-268 TQEEYNQFYK
+268 TQEEYNDFYK

-283 WQDPLLSIHVAA
+283 WQDPLLSVHVAA

-329 GVMIMDKCSDLL
+329 GVMIMDKCPDLL

-451 QDKIYYVCADS
+451 QEKIYYVCADS
-462 VEHAA
+462 VEHAS
-467 KMPQAERILKAG
+467 KMPQAERVLKAG

-502 KPFVSVADENAL
+502 KPFVSVSDENAL

-530 HKDLLDFAQETLK
+530 HKELLEFAQETLK
-543 GEVSKVRISKILQSG
+543 GEVTKVRISKILQSG

-596 SDAFQ
+596 SSAFQ
-601 ALCKAFE
+601 ALCKAYE

-632 LPNPARYTEL
+632 LPDPAHYAEL
-642 VCGLMK
+642 VCGLMN

>member
-50 DEKVGLNRDDFKI
+50 DEKVGLNREDFKI

-68 KEARTLTVSD
+68 KEARTLTVAD
-78 NGIGMTQEEMENNLG
+78 NGIGMTEEEMENNLG

-104 KETEDADDAELDI
+104 KETENADDAELDI

-132 DKVTVISKAYGSDSA
+132 DKVTVISKAYGGEAA

-167 VGTEVIMSI
+167 VGTDVIMSI
-176 KADSDEEKYGDYL
+176 KANTEEENYDEYL
-189 DAYAL
+189 APYSL

-204 IRWPIQMDVERPEM
+204 IRYPIRMEM
-218 KETGEKNDDSRQ
+218 EHSRQ

-244 YEQVQEWETINSMV
+244 YEQVKEWETINSMV

-263 PKSKV
+263 PKSQV
-268 TQEEYNQFYK
+268 TKEEYNDFYK

-283 WQDPLLSIHVAA
+283 WQDPILSIHVAA

-302 ALLYIPGQVP
+302 ALLYVPGQVP
-312 MNYFTTDFKK
+312 MNYFSTDFKK

-329 GVMIMDKCSDLL
+329 GVMIMDKCPDLL

-373 VIANNIEKKIKN
+373 VIANNIEKKIKS

-451 QDKIYYVCADS
+451 QEKIYYVCADS
-462 VEHAA
+462 VEHAS
-467 KMPQAERILKAG
+467 KMPQAERVLKAG

-502 KPFVSVADENAL
+502 KPFVSVASEDAL

-530 HKDLLDFAQETLK
+530 HKALLDFAQETLK

-596 SDAFQ
+596 APAFQ
-601 ALCKAFE
+601 ALCKAYE

-632 LPNPARYTEL
+632 LPDPARYAEL

>member
-50 DEKVGLNRDDFKI
+50 DEKVGLNREDFKI

-68 KEARTLTVSD
+68 KEARTLTVAD

-104 KETEDADDAELDI
+104 KETENADDAELDI

-132 DKVTVISKAYGSDSA
+132 DKVTVISKAYGGETA

-167 VGTEVIMSI
+167 VGTDVIMSI
-176 KADSDEEKYGDYL
+176 KANTEEENYDEYL
-189 DAYAL
+189 APYSL

-204 IRWPIQMDVERPEM
+204 IRYPIRMEM
-218 KETGEKNDDSRQ
+218 EHSRQ

-244 YEQVQEWETINSMV
+244 YEQVKEWETINSMV

-263 PKSKV
+263 PKSQV
-268 TQEEYNQFYK
+268 TKEEYNDFYK

-283 WQDPLLSIHVAA
+283 WQDPILSIHVAA

-302 ALLYIPGQVP
+302 ALLYVPGQVP
-312 MNYFTTDFKK
+312 MNYFSTDFKK

-329 GVMIMDKCSDLL
+329 GVMIMDKCPDLL
-341 PDHFSFVQGIVD
+341 PDHFSFVQGIVN

-373 VIANNIEKKIKN
+373 VIANNIEKKIKS

-451 QDKIYYVCADS
+451 QEKIYYVCADS
-462 VEHAA
+462 VEHAS
-467 KMPQAERILKAG
+467 KMPQAERVLKAG

-502 KPFVSVADENAL
+502 KPFVSVASEDAL

-530 HKDLLDFAQETLK
+530 HKALLDFAQETLK

-596 SDAFQ
+596 APAFQ
-601 ALCKAFE
+601 ALCKAYE

-632 LPNPARYTEL
+632 LPDPARYAEL

>member
-50 DEKVGLNRDDFKI
+50 DDKVGLNRDDFKI

-68 KEARTLTVSD
+68 KETRTLTVSD

-132 DKVTVISKAYGSDSA
+132 DKVTVISKAYGADTA

-157 YTIEPCQKDT
+157 YTIEPCEKET
-167 VGTEVIMSI
+167 VGTDVIMTI
-176 KADSDEEKYGDYL
+176 KANADEENYDEYL
-189 DAYAL
+189 TPYAL

-204 IRWPIQMDVERPEM
+204 IRYPIRMEMEHSRP
-218 KETGEKNDDSRQ
+218 

-244 YEQVQEWETINSMV
+244 YEQVKEWETINSMV

-268 TQEEYNQFYK
+268 TQEEYNDFYK
-278 SKFGD
+278 GKFGD
-283 WQDPLLSIHVAA
+283 WQDPLLSIHIAA
-295 EGNFEYK
+295 EGTIEYK

-312 MNYFTTDFKK
+312 MNYFTTDYKK

-329 GVMIMDKCSDLL
+329 GVMIMEKCPDLL

-373 VIANNIEKKIKN
+373 VIANNIEKKVKS

-396 KYQQFWT
+396 KYEQFWA

-414 NAYGQNRDTIRDLLL
+414 NAYGNNRDTLRDLML

-434 ENKLTSLKEYV
+434 EDKLTSLQEYV

-451 QDKIYYVCADS
+451 QEKIYYVCADS

-467 KMPQAERILKAG
+467 KMPQAERVLKAG

-490 EIVLQMLENAYD
+490 EIVLQMLENAGG

-514 PVTDAEKAS
+514 PVTEEEKAN

-530 HKDLLDFAQETLK
+530 HKDVLDFAQETLK
-543 GEVSKVRISKILQSG
+543 DQVAKVRLSKILQSG
-558 AVCLTAEGPVSLEME
+558 SVCLTAEGPVSLEME

-584 MSAQRV
+584 MQAQKV
-590 LELNPD
+590 LEINPD
-596 SDAFQ
+596 SSAFQ
-601 ALCKAFE
+601 ALCNAFQAG
-608 EDKEKAAAY
+608 DKEKAAAY
-617 VEVLY
+617 VEILY
-622 NQALIIADLP
+622 NQALIIADFP
-632 LPNPARYTEL
+632 LPDPARYAEL
-642 VCGLMK
+642 VCGLMQ

>member
-50 DEKVGLNRDDFKI
+50 DDKVGLNRDDFKI

-68 KEARTLTVSD
+68 KETRTLTVSD

-132 DKVTVISKAYGSDSA
+132 DKVTVISKAYGADTA

-157 YTIEPCQKDT
+157 YTIEPWEKET
-167 VGTEVIMSI
+167 VGTDVIMSI
-176 KADSDEEKYGDYL
+176 KANGEEENYDDYL
-189 DAYAL
+189 TPYAL
-194 SNLIKKYSDY
+194 SGLIKKYSDY
-204 IRWPIQMDVERPEM
+204 IRYPIRMEM
-218 KETGEKNDDSRQ
+218 EHSRQ

-244 YEQVQEWETINSMV
+244 YEQVKEWETINSMV

-268 TQEEYNQFYK
+268 TQEEYNDFYK
-278 SKFGD
+278 GKFGD
-283 WQDPLLSIHVAA
+283 WQDPLLSIHIAA
-295 EGNFEYK
+295 EGNVEYK

-312 MNYFTTDFKK
+312 MNYFTTDYKK

-329 GVMIMDKCSDLL
+329 GVMIMEKCPDLL

-373 VIANNIEKKIKN
+373 VIANNIEKKVKS

-396 KYQQFWT
+396 KYEQFWA

-414 NAYGQNRDTIRDLLL
+414 NAYGNNRDTLRDLML

-434 ENKLTSLKEYV
+434 EDKLTSLQEYV

-451 QDKIYYVCADS
+451 QEKIYYVCADS

-467 KMPQAERILKAG
+467 KMPQAERVLKAG

-490 EIVLQMLENAYD
+490 EIVLQMLENAGG

-514 PVTDAEKAS
+514 PVTDAEKAT

-543 GEVSKVRISKILQSG
+543 DQVSKVRISKILQSG
-558 AVCLTAEGPVSLEME
+558 SVCLTAEGPVSLEME

-584 MSAQRV
+584 MHAQRV
-590 LELNPD
+590 LEINPE
-596 SDAFQ
+596 SGAFQ
-601 ALCKAFE
+601 ALCKAFAAG
-608 EDKEKAAAY
+608 DKEKAAAY
-617 VEVLY
+617 VEILY

-632 LPNPARYTEL
+632 LPDPARYAEL
-642 VCGLMK
+642 VCGLMQ

>member
-50 DEKVGLNRDDFKI
+50 DEKVGLNREDFKI

-68 KEARTLTVSD
+68 KEARTLTVAD

-104 KETEDADDAELDI
+104 KETENADDAELDI

-132 DKVTVISKAYGSDSA
+132 DKVPVISKAYGGETA

-167 VGTEVIMSI
+167 VGTDVIMSI
-176 KADSDEEKYGDYL
+176 KANTEEENYDEYL
-189 DAYAL
+189 APYSL

-204 IRWPIQMDVERPEM
+204 IRYPIRMEM
-218 KETGEKNDDSRQ
+218 EHSRQ

-244 YEQVQEWETINSMV
+244 YEQVREWETINSMV

-263 PKSKV
+263 PKSQV
-268 TQEEYNQFYK
+268 TKEEYNDFYK

-283 WQDPLLSIHVAA
+283 WQDPILSIHVAA

-302 ALLYIPGQVP
+302 ALLYVPGQVP
-312 MNYFTTDFKK
+312 MNYFSTDFKK

-329 GVMIMDKCSDLL
+329 GVMIMDKCPDLL

-373 VIANNIEKKIKN
+373 VIANNIEKKIKS

-451 QDKIYYVCADS
+451 QEKIYYVCADS
-462 VEHAA
+462 VEHAS
-467 KMPQAERILKAG
+467 KMPQAERVLKAG

-502 KPFVSVADENAL
+502 KPFVSVASEDAL

-530 HKDLLDFAQETLK
+530 HKALLDFAQETLK

-596 SDAFQ
+596 APAFQ
-601 ALCKAFE
+601 ALCKAYE

-632 LPNPARYTEL
+632 LPDPARYAEL

>member
-50 DEKVGLNRDDFKI
+50 DDQVGLNRDDFKI

-104 KETEDADDAELDI
+104 KETEKTDDAEVDI

-132 DKVTVISKAYGSDSA
+132 DKVTVISKAYGADTA
-147 WKWESEGVDG
+147 YKWESEGVDG
-157 YTIEPCQKDT
+157 YTIEPCEKDT
-167 VGTEVIMSI
+167 VGTDVIMSI
-176 KADSDEEKYGDYL
+176 KPDSEEEKYDEYL
-189 DAYAL
+189 EAYKL
-194 SNLIKKYSDY
+194 SGLIKKYSDY
-204 IRWPIQMDVERPEM
+204 IRYPIRMEM
-218 KETGEKNDDSRQ
+218 EHSKP
-230 KPKPEDAGE
+230 KPKPEDADE

-244 YEQVQEWETINSMV
+244 YETVKEWETINSMI

-263 PKSKV
+263 PKSQVKD
-268 TQEEYNQFYK
+268 EEYNEFYK

-283 WQDPLLSIHVAA
+283 WQDPLLTIHVSA
-295 EGNFEYK
+295 EGSVEYK

-329 GVMIMDKCSDLL
+329 GVMIMDKCPDLL

-353 TPDVSLNI
+353 TPDLSLNI

-373 VIANNIEKKIKN
+373 IIANNIEKKVKN
-385 ELVKLMKDDRE
+385 ELVKLMKDDRT
-396 KYQQFWT
+396 KYEQFWA

-414 NAYGQNRDTIRDLLL
+414 NSYGQNRDTIRDLLL

-445 DRMPES
+445 DRMPAS
-451 QDKIYYVCADS
+451 QEKIYYVCADS
-462 VEHAA
+462 VDHAS
-467 KMPQAERILKAG
+467 KMPQAERVLKAG

-502 KPFVSVADENAL
+502 KPFISVANEDAL

-523 VEQAEKD
+523 AEQAEKD

-543 GEVSKVRISKILQSG
+543 GYVSKVRISKILKSG
-558 AVCLTAEGPVSLEME
+558 TVCLTADGPVSLEME
-573 KYFRKMRRDFP
+573 KYFHKMRRDFP
-584 MSAQRV
+584 MSAEKV
-590 LELNPD
+590 LELNPE
-596 SDAFQ
+596 SPAFQ
-601 ALCKAFE
+601 ALCKAYD
-608 EDKEKAAAY
+608 EDKEKAKNY
-617 VEVLY
+617 IQVLY
-622 NQALIIADLP
+622 YQALIIADLP
-632 LPNPARYTEL
+632 LPDPAHYAEL
-642 VCGLMK
+642 VCGLMQ

>member
-50 DEKVGLNRDDFKI
+50 DDKVGLNRDDFKI

-68 KEARTLTVSD
+68 KQARTLTVSD

-132 DKVTVISKAYGSDSA
+132 DKVTVISKAYGADTA

-157 YTIEPCQKDT
+157 YTIEPCEKET
-167 VGTEVIMSI
+167 VGTDVIMSI
-176 KADSDEEKYGDYL
+176 KANGEEENYDDYL
-189 DAYAL
+189 TPYAL
-194 SNLIKKYSDY
+194 SGLIKKYSDY
-204 IRWPIQMDVERPEM
+204 IRDPIRMEM
-218 KETGEKNDDSRQ
+218 EHSRQ

-244 YEQVQEWETINSMV
+244 YEQVKEWETINSMV

-268 TQEEYNQFYK
+268 TQEEYNDFYK
-278 SKFGD
+278 GKFGD
-283 WQDPLLSIHVAA
+283 WQDPLLSIHIAA
-295 EGNFEYK
+295 EGNVEYK

-312 MNYFTTDFKK
+312 MNYFTTDYKK

-329 GVMIMDKCSDLL
+329 GVMIMEKCPDLL

-373 VIANNIEKKIKN
+373 VIANNIEKKVKS

-396 KYQQFWT
+396 KYEQFWA

-414 NAYGQNRDTIRDLLL
+414 NAYGNNRDTLRDLML

-434 ENKLTSLKEYV
+434 EDKLTSLQEYV

-451 QDKIYYVCADS
+451 QEKIYYVCADS

-467 KMPQAERILKAG
+467 KMPQAERVLKAG

-490 EIVLQMLENAYD
+490 EIVLQMLENAGG

-514 PVTDAEKAS
+514 PVTEEEKAT

-530 HKDLLDFAQETLK
+530 HKDVLDFAQETLK
-543 GEVSKVRISKILQSG
+543 DQVAKVRLSKILQSG
-558 AVCLTAEGPVSLEME
+558 SVCLTAEGPVSLEME

-584 MSAQRV
+584 MQAQKV
-590 LELNPD
+590 LEINPD
-596 SDAFQ
+596 SSAFQ
-601 ALCKAFE
+601 ALCNAFQAG
-608 EDKEKAAAY
+608 DKEKAAAY
-617 VEVLY
+617 VEILY
-622 NQALIIADLP
+622 NQALIIADFP
-632 LPNPARYTEL
+632 LPDPARYAEL
-642 VCGLMK
+642 VCGLMQ

>member
-50 DEKVGLNRDDFKI
+50 DDKVGLNRDDFKI
-63 VVVPD
+63 VVVPN
-68 KEARTLTVSD
+68 KQSRTLTVSD

-132 DKVTVISKAYGSDSA
+132 DKVTVISKAYGADTA

-157 YTIEPCQKDT
+157 YTIEPCEKET
-167 VGTEVIMSI
+167 VGTDVIMSI
-176 KADSDEEKYGDYL
+176 KANGEEENYDDYL
-189 DAYAL
+189 TPYAL
-194 SNLIKKYSDY
+194 SGLIKKYSDY
-204 IRWPIQMDVERPEM
+204 IRYPIRMEM
-218 KETGEKNDDSRQ
+218 EHSRQ

-244 YEQVQEWETINSMV
+244 YEQVKEWETINSMV

-268 TQEEYNQFYK
+268 TQEEYNDFYK
-278 SKFGD
+278 GKFGD
-283 WQDPLLSIHVAA
+283 WQDPLLSIHIAA
-295 EGNFEYK
+295 EGTIEYK
-302 ALLYIPGQVP
+302 ALLYVPSQVP

-329 GVMIMDKCSDLL
+329 GVMIMDKCPDLI

-373 VIANNIEKKIKN
+373 VIANNIEKKVKS

-396 KYQQFWT
+396 KYEQFWA

-414 NAYGQNRDTIRDLLL
+414 NAYGNNRDTLRDLML

-434 ENKLTSLKEYV
+434 EDKLTSLQEYV

-451 QDKIYYVCADS
+451 QEKIYYVCADS

-467 KMPQAERILKAG
+467 KMPQAERVLKAG

-490 EIVLQMLENAYD
+490 EIVLQMLENAGG

-514 PVTDAEKAS
+514 PVTEEEKAN

-530 HKDLLDFAQETLK
+530 HKDVLDFAQETLK
-543 GEVSKVRISKILQSG
+543 DQVAKVRLSKILQSG
-558 AVCLTAEGPVSLEME
+558 SVCLTAEGPVSLEME

-584 MSAQRV
+584 MQAQKV
-590 LELNPD
+590 LEINPD
-596 SDAFQ
+596 SSTFQ
-601 ALCKAFE
+601 ALCNTFQAG
-608 EDKEKAAAY
+608 DKEKAAAY
-617 VEVLY
+617 VEILY
-622 NQALIIADLP
+622 NQALIIADFP
-632 LPNPARYTEL
+632 LPDPARYAEL
-642 VCGLMK
+642 VCGLMQ

>member
-50 DEKVGLNRDDFKI
+50 DEKVGLNREDFKI

-68 KEARTLTVSD
+68 KEARTLTVAD

-104 KETEDADDAELDI
+104 KETENADDAELDI

-132 DKVTVISKAYGSDSA
+132 DKVTVISKAYGGETA

-167 VGTEVIMSI
+167 VGTDVIMSI
-176 KADSDEEKYGDYL
+176 KANTEEENYDEYL
-189 DAYAL
+189 APYSL

-204 IRWPIQMDVERPEM
+204 IRYPIRMEM
-218 KETGEKNDDSRQ
+218 EHSRQ

-244 YEQVQEWETINSMV
+244 YEQVKEWETINSMV

-263 PKSKV
+263 PKSQV
-268 TQEEYNQFYK
+268 TKEEYNDFYK

-283 WQDPLLSIHVAA
+283 WQDPILSIHVAA

-302 ALLYIPGQVP
+302 ALLYVPGQVP
-312 MNYFTTDFKK
+312 MNYFSTDFKK

-329 GVMIMDKCSDLL
+329 GVMIMDKCPDLL

-373 VIANNIEKKIKN
+373 VIANNIEKKIKS

-451 QDKIYYVCADS
+451 QEKIYYVCADS
-462 VEHAA
+462 VEHAS
-467 KMPQAERILKAG
+467 KMPQAERVLKAG

-502 KPFVSVADENAL
+502 KPFVSVASEDAL

-530 HKDLLDFAQETLK
+530 HKALLDFAQETLK

-596 SDAFQ
+596 SPAFQ
-601 ALCKAFE
+601 ALCKAYE

-632 LPNPARYTEL
+632 LPDPARYAEL
-642 VCGLMK
+642 VCGLMQ

>member
-1 MEKKQFKAESQ
+1 MAKKQFKAESK
-12 RLMDLMINSIYTH
+12 RLLDLMINSIYTH

-50 DEKVGLNRDDFKI
+50 DDKVGLNRDDFKI

-68 KEARTLTVSD
+68 KETRTLTVSD

-132 DKVTVISKAYGSDSA
+132 DKVTVISKAYGADTA

-157 YTIEPCQKDT
+157 YTIEPWEKET
-167 VGTEVIMSI
+167 VGTDVIMSI
-176 KADSDEEKYGDYL
+176 KANGEEENYDDYL
-189 DAYAL
+189 TPYAL

-204 IRWPIQMDVERPEM
+204 IRYPIRMEM
-218 KETGEKNDDSRQ
+218 EHSRQ

-244 YEQVQEWETINSMV
+244 YEQVKEWETINSMV

-268 TQEEYNQFYK
+268 TQEEYNDFYK

-283 WQDPLLSIHVAA
+283 WQDPLLSIHIAA
-295 EGNFEYK
+295 EGTIEYK
-302 ALLYIPGQVP
+302 ALLYVPSQVP

-329 GVMIMDKCSDLL
+329 GVMIMDKCPDLI

-373 VIANNIEKKIKN
+373 VIANNIEKKVKS

-396 KYQQFWT
+396 KYEQFWA

-414 NAYGQNRDTIRDLLL
+414 NAYGNNRDTLRDLML

-434 ENKLTSLKEYV
+434 EDKLTSLQEYV

-451 QDKIYYVCADS
+451 QEKIYYVCADS

-467 KMPQAERILKAG
+467 KMPQAERVLKAG

-490 EIVLQMLENAYD
+490 EIVLQMLENAGG

-514 PVTDAEKAS
+514 PVTEEEKAT

-530 HKDLLDFAQETLK
+530 HKDVLDFAQETLK
-543 GEVSKVRISKILQSG
+543 DQVAKVRLSKILQSG
-558 AVCLTAEGPVSLEME
+558 SVCLTAEGPVSLEME

-584 MSAQRV
+584 MQAQKV
-590 LELNPD
+590 LEINPD
-596 SDAFQ
+596 SSAFQ
-601 ALCKAFE
+601 ALCNAFQAG
-608 EDKEKAAAY
+608 DKEKAAAY
-617 VEVLY
+617 VEILY
-622 NQALIIADLP
+622 NQALIIADFP
-632 LPNPARYTEL
+632 LPDPARYAEL
-642 VCGLMK
+642 VCGLMQ

>member
-50 DEKVGLNRDDFKI
+50 DEKVGLNREDFKI

-68 KEARTLTVSD
+68 KEARTLTVAD

-104 KETEDADDAELDI
+104 KETENADDAELDI

-132 DKVTVISKAYGSDSA
+132 DKVTVISKAYGGETA

-167 VGTEVIMSI
+167 MGTDVIMSI
-176 KADSDEEKYGDYL
+176 KANTEEENYDEYL
-189 DAYAL
+189 APYSR

-204 IRWPIQMDVERPEM
+204 IRYPIRMEM
-218 KETGEKNDDSRQ
+218 EHSRQ

-244 YEQVQEWETINSMV
+244 YEQVKEWETINSMV

-263 PKSKV
+263 PKSQV
-268 TQEEYNQFYK
+268 TKEEYNDFYK

-283 WQDPLLSIHVAA
+283 WQDPILSIHVAA

-302 ALLYIPGQVP
+302 ALLYVPGQVP
-312 MNYFTTDFKK
+312 MNYFSTDFKK

-329 GVMIMDKCSDLL
+329 GVMIMDKCPDLL

-373 VIANNIEKKIKN
+373 VIANNIEKKIKS

-451 QDKIYYVCADS
+451 QEKIYYVCADS
-462 VEHAA
+462 VEHAS
-467 KMPQAERILKAG
+467 KMPQAERVLKAG

-502 KPFVSVADENAL
+502 KPFVSVASEDAL

-530 HKDLLDFAQETLK
+530 HKALLDFAQETLK

-596 SDAFQ
+596 APAFQ
-601 ALCKAFE
+601 ALCKAYE

-632 LPNPARYTEL
+632 LPDPARYAEL

>member
-50 DEKVGLNRDDFKI
+50 DEKVGLNREDFKI

-68 KEARTLTVSD
+68 KEARTLTVAD

-104 KETEDADDAELDI
+104 KETENADDAELDI

-132 DKVTVISKAYGSDSA
+132 DKVTVISKAYGGETA

-167 VGTEVIMSI
+167 VGTDVIISI
-176 KADSDEEKYGDYL
+176 KANTEEENYDEYL
-189 DAYAL
+189 APYSL

-204 IRWPIQMDVERPEM
+204 IRYPIRMEM
-218 KETGEKNDDSRQ
+218 EHSRQ

-244 YEQVQEWETINSMV
+244 YEQVKEWETINSMV

-263 PKSKV
+263 PKSQV
-268 TQEEYNQFYK
+268 TKEEYNDFYK

-283 WQDPLLSIHVAA
+283 WQDPILSIHVAA

-302 ALLYIPGQVP
+302 ALLYVPGQVP
-312 MNYFTTDFKK
+312 MNYFSTDFKK

-329 GVMIMDKCSDLL
+329 GVMIMDKCPDLL

-373 VIANNIEKKIKN
+373 VIANNIEKKIKS

-451 QDKIYYVCADS
+451 QEKIYYVCADS
-462 VEHAA
+462 VEHAS
-467 KMPQAERILKAG
+467 KMPQAERVLKAG

-502 KPFVSVADENAL
+502 KPFVSVASEDAL

-530 HKDLLDFAQETLK
+530 HKALLDFAQETLK

-596 SDAFQ
+596 APAFQ
-601 ALCKAFE
+601 ALCKAYE

-632 LPNPARYTEL
+632 LPDPARYAEL